1 MPSKYPTAKEGIGIV
16 KTWDIKNLKPQAEFN
31 RSLSPIT
38 ARESW
43 DPPMFMD
50 NEKRG

>member
-16 KTWDIKNLKPQAEFN
+16 KTWDIKNLKPQAESN
-31 RSLSPIT
+31 RSLSLIT
-38 ARESW
+38 ARGSW